1 MNVKT
6 KIHNMNI
13 KILSALLPVM
23 VAIFSSCS
31 DAERDGGFSR
41 IAAQSHTV
49 KYKIYSANAGCPNLS
64 KLYIYHDGEDEIF
77 VLNGEWEKKF
87 VTKSDSAKVSAHYM
101 QCDALIDAEIYVD
114 GKLKA
119 SRSHN
124 KELEV
129 KLALK

>member
-1 MNVKT
+1 
-6 KIHNMNI
+6 MNI
-13 KILSALLPVM
+13 KILSALLPII

-41 IAAQSHTV
+41 MAAQSHKV
-49 KYKIYSANAGCPNLS
+49 KYKIFSSNVGCTNPS

-77 VLNGEWEKKF
+77 VLNGEWETEF

-101 QCDALIDAEIYVD
+101 QCDALIGCEIYVD

-119 SRSHN
+119 SRSQN
-124 KELEV
+124 KELEI